1 MSSAGDPATTL
12 HNLKRKRTRERA
24 NAKRFSTV
32 IYGLAEDSSIDD
44 FEHFRGRLQDTLDRL
59 IVLMTPFTTYCRT
72 VNMKQM
78 WGIVKNIIC

>member
-24 NAKRFSTV
+24 NAMRFSTA
-32 IYGLAEDSSIDD
+32 IYGLTEDSSIDD

-59 IVLMTPFTTYCRT
+59 IVLDDAFHDLLSDGEYEDVQNCEE
-72 VNMKQM
+72 
-78 WGIVKNIIC
+78 